1 MICEKCGGEITRTLK
16 QNSALHLYFTLLANE
31 FNSAGLDMRHVI
43 RDEVDIPWSA
53 YTVKNHLWRPI
64 QEAQLG
70 KESTTKLTTKE
81 IDSVYDTL
89 NRVIGKRTGI
99 HVPFPSEEEARL
111 VSIYK

>member
-1 MICEKCGGEITRTLK
+1 MLCEKCSGEATRTPK
-16 QNSALHLYFTLLANE
+16 QNSALHLYFTLLADELNA
-31 FNSAGLDMRHVI
+31 AGLDMRHVI

-64 QEAQLG
+64 QESQLG

-81 IDSVYDTL
+81 IDLIYDTL
-89 NRVIGKRTGI
+89 NRVIGERVGI

-111 VSIYK
+111 QSLI